1 MQNNLESSVVM
12 DNVFTLAIAITV
24 ICVTL
29 SLINGYIQYSNNV
42 QRQIDSTRVQEGL
55 PTDITLTPEDYMNN
69 PELAEI
75 FGAPEAGNTLNLNL
89 ESNEH
94 FEQQQNQSPAV
105 DYTDLD
111 TLYDIGEKFFS
122 LLLETILYF
131 I

>member
-1 MQNNLESSVVM
+1 MQNLDS
-12 DNVFTLAIAITV
+12 NVITNNILTLGIAIAV
-24 ICVTL
+24 ICVTI

-42 QRQIDSTRVQEGL
+42 QGQIDSTRVHEGL
-55 PTDITLTPEDYMNN
+55 PTEIEITPEDLINN

-75 FGAPEAGNTLNLNL
+75 LEFEALAEGQTLNISL

-111 TLYDIGEKFFS
+111 TIYDIIEN
-122 LLLETILYF
+122 F
-131 I
+131 ISSIF